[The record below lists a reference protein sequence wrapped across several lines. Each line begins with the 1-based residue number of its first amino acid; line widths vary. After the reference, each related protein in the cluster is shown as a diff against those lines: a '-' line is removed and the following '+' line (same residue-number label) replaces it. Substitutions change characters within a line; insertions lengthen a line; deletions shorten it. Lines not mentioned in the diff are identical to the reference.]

1 MPAMNASVTTADLG
15 RLINRLCKHFRHK
28 VDAQW
33 TESRGE
39 VHFAIGDCRMTTAG
53 NTLLIACEAPDDD
66 KLVQVGDVVSS
77 HLVRFAAGEVDEVQW
92 QPSAP

>member
-1 MPAMNASVTTADLG
+1 MVGDDVCGQVVGNTNCEAHTLSL
-15 RLINRLCKHFRHK
+15 L
-28 VDAQW
+28 DAL
-33 TESRGE
+33 RGE